1 MLRQDSESTAEA
13 AACAS
18 EDAAPSPRRALV
30 RVHAHS
36 SPLSRPAAPP
46 GSPSLQRAPQ
56 DDGSQ
61 GAGGAWRGATRRRPP
76 AAPYAS
82 LCTAP
87 LRPTG
92 RAVRQPPAG
101 GCTPPAAP
109 PACPVSAVRAGRGLR
124 VRRAPRRCGGRP
136 LPGRAAAKRRAA
148 PQGPGGA
155 EGGPGALRRVV
166 RGVPARG
173 AQPGHQRAAGQRG
186 PAARPERAAARVRPG
201 AACATISSVGA
212 CLRLGRPLCGLA
224 VADLAGVPRPQ
235 CARAAPA
242 LGRPPD
248 GPAAGAAQAQRAAVG
263 ALP

>member
-1 MLRQDSESTAEA
+1 LLRQDSESTAEA

-36 SPLSRPAAPP
+36 SPLSRCGPVASP
-46 GSPSLQRAPQ
+46 GSPQRPPQ
-56 DDGSQ
+56 DSSQ
-61 GAGGAWRGATRRRPP
+61 GAEGEWRGAAPRRPP
-76 AAPYAS
+76 AASYAS